1 MNFTYSPFA
10 QRVLFGH
17 GRLSSLREELER
29 LKRTR
34 TVVLST
40 PHQAAQAEALLLSL
54 GDLGAGVFS
63 DARMHVPVETVHTAQ
78 DYLQERQAD
87 AIVAFGGGSTIG
99 LAKALAL
106 RAGGVLSIIAIPT
119 TYAGSEM
126 TTIYGITENGLKT
139 TGRDVSVLPST
150 VLYDPELT
158 LDLPLG
164 ISLFSG
170 VNAIAHAA
178 EALYAHDRSPISD
191 LLAQD
196 GIRALVQGMPALRLD
211 SRDPTSRSHCLY
223 GAWLCG
229 TVLGQVTMGLHHKL
243 CHTLG
248 GTLDLPH
255 AETHTILLPHSLAYN
270 YRAAP
275 QAMQRIEAAMGTR
288 HAATGLYE
296 FITQLGLP
304 TGLRDIGMQEKDIA
318 RVCDVAMAQPYSN
331 PREIERDAIMR
342 LLRRAWEGA
351 MPDDI

>member
-1 MNFTYSPFA
+1 MNFTYTPFA

-139 TGRDVSVLPST
+139 TGRNVSVLPST

-275 QAMQRIEAAMGTR
+275 QAMQRIEASMGTR

>member
-1 MNFTYSPFA
+1 MNFAYSPFA
-10 QRVLFGH
+10 QRILFGN
-17 GRLSSLREELER
+17 GCLSNLRNELQR
-29 LKRTR
+29 LKRMR
-34 TVVLST
+34 AVVLST
-40 PHQAAQAEALLLSL
+40 PHQAALAHSLLLSL
-54 GDLGAGVFS
+54 EDLGAGVFS
-63 DARMHVPVETVHTAQ
+63 DAKMHVPVETVHRAQ
-78 DYLQERQAD
+78 DYLHARQAD
-87 AIVAFGGGSTIG
+87 AIVAYGGGSTIG

-106 RAGGVLSIIAIPT
+106 RAGGKLSIIAIPT

-126 TTIYGITENGLKT
+126 TTIYGITENSLKT
-139 TGRDVSVLPST
+139 TGRDLSVLPST
-150 VLYDPELT
+150 VLYDPNLT
-158 LDLPLG
+158 LDLPLD

-191 LLAQD
+191 LLAQE

-211 SRDPTSRSHCLY
+211 SQDPISRSHCLY

-270 YRAAP
+270 YRAVP

-296 FITQLGLP
+296 FISKLGLP
-304 TGLRDIGMQEKDIA
+304 TSLRDIGMQEKDIA
-318 RVCDVAMAQPYSN
+318 LVCDVVMAHPYSN
-331 PREIERDAIMR
+331 PREVERDSIMR
-342 LLRRAWEGA
+342 LLRRAWDGSV
-351 MPDDI
+351 PIDT

>member
-1 MNFTYSPFA
+1 MNFTYAPHA
-10 QRVLFGH
+10 QRVLFGR
-17 GRLSSLREELER
+17 GRLATLREELQR
-29 LKRTR
+29 LGRAR

-40 PHQAAQAEALLLSL
+40 PQQATQADALLQAL
-54 GDLGAGVFS
+54 GSIGAGLFS
-63 DARMHVPVETVHTAQ
+63 GARMHVPVETVDTAQ
-78 DYLQERQAD
+78 DYLHTCQAD
-87 AIVAFGGGSTIG
+87 SVVAFGGGSTIG

-106 RAGGVLSIIAIPT
+106 RAGGSLPIVAVPT

-126 TTIYGITENGLKT
+126 TPIFGITEKGLKT
-139 TGRDVSVLPST
+139 TGRDANVLPVT
-150 VLYDPELT
+150 VLYDPDLT
-158 LDLPLG
+158 LELPLG

-178 EALYAHDRSPISD
+178 EALYAQDRSPISD
-191 LLAQD
+191 LMAGE
-196 GIRALVQGMPALRLD
+196 GIRSLVQGMPKLRLD
-211 SRDPTSRSHCLY
+211 LRDTASRSECLY

-255 AETHTILLPHSLAYN
+255 AETHTIMLPHSLAYN

-275 QAMQRIEAAMGTR
+275 EAMRRIESAMGSQ

-296 FITQLGLP
+296 FVATLGLP
-304 TGLRDIGMQEKDIA
+304 TGLRDIGMQERDIE
-318 RVCDVAMAQPYSN
+318 RVCDVAMTQPYRN

-342 LLRRAWEGA
+342 LLRRAWEGGTPNDA
-351 MPDDI
+351 